1 MRYEPKLLSCR
12 TMCDEKSIR
21 TLLDITFLDV
31 EGVALKLDLHL
42 PTGVDCPQLVVWIH
56 GGGWQNGDK
65 ADCRVKYLAE
75 HGYAVASVNYRLT
88 HQASFPAQIHDV
100 KAAIRW
106 LRAHATEYGYKAQK
120 LVITGGS
127 AGAHLASLVGT
138 TNGSEVHEGTL
149 GDHLDQS
156 SAVDGVGN
164 FYGPQDFILRSQTQP
179 EKVFPS
185 DSIVHK
191 LLGCRVDENE
201 AIAKLASPAWQVDA
215 KTVPFVIFQG
225 DADPQVLPDQ
235 QVSLMA
241 ALDKF
246 NIKYEY
252 FVGEGFVHGDMRFYD
267 APYRE
272 PLLRFLAEIDG

>member
-1 MRYEPKLLSCR
+1 MTDQSP
-12 TMCDEKSIR
+12 IR
-21 TLLDITFLDV
+21 SLLDITFADV
-31 EGVALKLDLHL
+31 DGLALKLDLHL
-42 PTGVDCPQLVVWIH
+42 PTGVDCPQLVMWIH
-56 GGGWQNGDK
+56 GGGWESGDK

-88 HQASFPAQIHDV
+88 HQAAFPAQIHDV

-106 LRAHATEYGYKAQK
+106 LRAHATEYGYKADK
-120 LVITGGS
+120 LVVTGGS
-127 AGAHLASLVGT
+127 AGAHLASLLGT
-138 TNGSEVHEGTL
+138 TVGDTQLEGTL

-156 SAVDGVGN
+156 TAVDGVGN
-164 FYGPQDFILRSQTQP
+164 FYGPQDFILRAQTQP
-179 EKVFPS
+179 DKVFPV

-201 AIAKLASPAWQVDA
+201 SLAKQASPAWHVDA

-225 DADPQVLPDQ
+225 DADEQVLPNQ
-235 QVSLMA
+235 QARLME

-252 FVGEGFVHGDMRFYD
+252 FIGEGIGHGDMRFYAD
-267 APYRE
+267 PFRE
-272 PLLRFLAEIDG
+272 PVLKFLAEIYG